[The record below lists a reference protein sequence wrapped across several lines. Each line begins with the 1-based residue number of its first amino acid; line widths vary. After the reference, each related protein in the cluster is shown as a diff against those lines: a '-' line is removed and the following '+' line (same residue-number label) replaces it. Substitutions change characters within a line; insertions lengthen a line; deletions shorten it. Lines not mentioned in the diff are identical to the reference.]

1 MTQAANPFRELPQV
15 DALLADPRLTAAG
28 ASRELLVRLAQGC
41 LGRARER
48 IAAGWSAGEVVAW
61 RDGGGPVDEVLDEV
75 RRDRGRGVVP
85 IVNATGVVLN
95 TGLGRAPVHPEAA
108 AAMAAAAASYCV
120 LEVDRFSGER
130 NRRDDR
136 LSELLSRLT
145 GAEAAIAVN
154 NCAAAVVLTLAGF
167 ARGKGAV
174 LSRGELVE
182 IGGSFRMPDVMEQ
195 ACVRLIE
202 IGTTNKTHLVDY
214 ERALDAHP
222 DAALLLKVHRSN
234 FRVRGFTQE
243 IEPAELAKLGAA
255 RGLPVAYDL
264 GSGRFDPPGAR
275 ALGELGD
282 EPRLEEALAS
292 GVDVVMHSGDKL
304 IGGPQAGLI
313 LGRREAIE
321 ALRANPLY
329 RALRLDK
336 VALAGLEKTV
346 ELMLAGRGDELPV
359 RRLLTRS
366 AEELEPEAQALARAL
381 SEHMNGALAGC
392 ELSVAPQRSQPGSG
406 SAPDVF
412 LDTWAVRLA
421 PADGRADRLARRLRA
436 GDPAVFARVHEEALW
451 LDVRTLLP
459 GDAERL
465 VQAFAGLAAGDPAN

>member
-1 MTQAANPFRELPQV
+1 MTQAANPYRELPQV
-15 DALLADPRLTAAG
+15 DALLADPRLAG
-28 ASRELLVRLAQGC
+28 HEAPHELRVRLVQAV
-41 LGRARER
+41 LERARGR
-48 IAAGWSAGEVVAW
+48 IAAGWPAPEVAAW
-61 RDGGGPVDEVLDEV
+61 RDGGGALEEVLAELE
-75 RRDRGRGVVP
+75 RDRGRGVRP

-108 AAMAAAAASYCV
+108 AAMAAAAGSYCV
-120 LEVDRFSGER
+120 LEVDRFTGER

-167 ARGKGAV
+167 ARGRGAV

-195 ACVRLIE
+195 AGVRLIE
-202 IGTTNKTHLVDY
+202 VGTTNKTHEVDY
-214 ERALDAHP
+214 ARALDVHA

-234 FRVRGFTQE
+234 FRVRGFTKE
-243 IEPAELAKLGAA
+243 VDAAELARLGAE
-255 RGLPVAYDL
+255 RGVPVAFDL
-264 GSGRFDPPGAR
+264 GSGRFDPPGA
-275 ALGELGD
+275 APLDMLGD

-304 IGGPQAGLI
+304 LGGPQAGLI
-313 LGRREAIE
+313 LGRRQAVD

-336 VALAGLEKTV
+336 VTLAGLERTV

-359 RRLLTRS
+359 RRMLLREAS
-366 AEELEPEAQALARAL
+366 ELEPEARALASAL
-381 SEHMNGALAGC
+381 SEHLTGTLAGC
-392 ELSVAPQRSQPGSG
+392 ALEVAPQRSQPGSG

-436 GDPAVFARVHEEALW
+436 GDPAVFARVHEDALW

-465 VQAFAGLAAGDPAN
+465 VQAFRGLSGSERSA

>member
-1 MTQAANPFRELPQV
+1 MTRADNPYRELPQV
-15 DALLADPRLTAAG
+15 DALLADPRLSE
-28 ASRELLVRLAQGC
+28 ASATRELLVRLAQAA
-41 LGRARER
+41 LERARER
-48 IAAGWSAGEVVAW
+48 IGAGWTAGEVVAW
-61 RDGGGPVDEVLDEV
+61 RDAGGPVDEILEELE
-75 RRDRGRGVVP
+75 RDRGRGVVP

-108 AAMAAAAASYCV
+108 AAMAAAAGSYCV
-120 LEVDRFSGER
+120 LEVDRFTGER

-154 NCAAAVVLTLAGF
+154 NCAAGVVLTLAGF
-167 ARGKGAV
+167 ARGQGAV

-195 ACVRLIE
+195 AGVRLIE

-214 ERALDAHP
+214 ERALDAHA

-234 FRVRGFTQE
+234 FRVRGFTKE
-243 IEPAELAKLGAA
+243 IDPAELAKLGAE
-255 RGLPVAYDL
+255 RGVPVAYDL
-264 GSGRFDPPGAR
+264 GSGRFDPTGAEP
-275 ALGELGD
+275 LGELGD
-282 EPRLEEALAS
+282 EPRLEDALAS
-292 GVDVVMHSGDKL
+292 GIDVVMHSGDKL

-313 LGRREAIE
+313 LGRREAVE
-321 ALRANPLY
+321 TLRANPLY

-359 RRLLTRS
+359 RHLLSRP
-366 AEELEPEAQALARAL
+366 AEALEPEAQALARAL
-381 SEHMNGALAGC
+381 SQHLTGALAGC

-412 LDTWAVRLA
+412 LDTFAVRLA

-465 VQAFAGLAAGDPAN
+465 VQAFEALARS

>member
-1 MTQAANPFRELPQV
+1 MSNSSNPYRELPQV
-15 DALLADPRLTAAG
+15 DALLADPRLAASG
-28 ASRELLVRLAQGC
+28 ATRGLQVRLAQAV
-41 LGRARER
+41 LDSARTR
-48 IAAGWSAGEVVAW
+48 IAAGATAAEIAEW
-61 RDGGGPVDEVLDEV
+61 RTSGGPVDELLGAIAVD
-75 RRDRGRGVVP
+75 GKRGVRP

-95 TGLGRAPVHPEAA
+95 TGLGRSPMHPEAA
-108 AAMAAAAASYCV
+108 EAMAAAAASYCV

-154 NCAAAVVLTLAGF
+154 NCAAAVVLTLSAF
-167 ARGKGAV
+167 ARGRGAI

-195 ACVRLIE
+195 AGVRLIE
-202 IGTTNKTHLVDY
+202 IGTTNKTHLADY

-234 FRVRGFTQE
+234 FRVRGFTKE
-243 IEPAELAKLGAA
+243 VEPEELARLGAE
-255 RGLPVAYDL
+255 RGVPTAYDL
-264 GSGRFDPPGAR
+264 GSGRFDPQGSQE
-275 ALGELGD
+275 LGELGD

-304 IGGPQAGLI
+304 IGGPQSGIL
-313 LGRREAIE
+313 LGRRECIE
-321 ALRANPLY
+321 VLRANALY

-336 VALAGLEKTV
+336 VSLAGLERTV
-346 ELMLAGRGDELPV
+346 ELMLEGRGDELPV
-359 RRLLTRS
+359 RRLLTIT
-366 AEELEPEAQALARAL
+366 ADELEPQARQLAELLRPSL
-381 SEHMNGALAGC
+381 VGRLEGC
-392 ELSVAPQRSQPGSG
+392 SLKVEPQRSQPGSG

-412 LDTWAVRLA
+412 LDTFALCLR
-421 PADGRADRLARRLRA
+421 PADGRADRLARALRA
-436 GDPAVFARVHEEALW
+436 GDPAVFARVHDEALW

-459 GDAERL
+459 GDPERL
-465 VQAFAGLAAGDPAN
+465 LAAFGALSSGIDR